1 MKMGS
6 GQSANGNQPSNG
18 NANVELT
25 GTNIGIVCLIIAAM
39 LVLIFLIIYIV
50 QQVKRTKLQN
60 VNLQKDA
67 PSALIQMDNR
77 QSVPY
82 RVPAN
87 NMALVSNGQEFSISF
102 WVFLGSNYA
111 ATTGQKM
118 IMARGNGNTYNG
130 STIEITKKTS
140 PVIFVDSNSNTMY
153 FAVSTS
159 KAAASMTPA
168 EIIHTV
174 PNGTY
179 DSGWLVAKVDYVP
192 LQRWVYLTMTLQQT
206 NLQVFLDGDLYSVAT
221 LGDIVNNLTGM
232 PIIHG
237 SSGDLLIGDS
247 INYTPGY
254 IAKASFYNYALTQ
267 SDVKTM
273 YAAGPN
279 TNSYLSYIGLGN
291 YAVRSPIYQVA

>member
-6 GQSANGNQPSNG
+6 AQSAVTKTGG
-18 NANVELT
+18 EGEKKITANT
-25 GTNIGIVCLIIAAM
+25 IGIVCLIIAAM

-102 WVFLGSNYA
+102 WVFLGSNYT
-111 ATTGQKM
+111 ATDKQKM
-118 IMARGNGNTYNG
+118 IMVRGNGNTYNEG
-130 STIEITKKTS
+130 TIMITKNTC
-140 PVIFVDSNSNTMY
+140 PVIFLDSNSNTMY

-168 EIIHTV
+168 QIIHTV

>member
-6 GQSANGNQPSNG
+6 AQSAVTKTGG
-18 NANVELT
+18 EGEKKITANT
-25 GTNIGIVCLIIAAM
+25 IGIVCLIIAAM

-102 WVFLGSNYA
+102 WVFLGSNYT
-111 ATTGQKM
+111 ATDKQKM
-118 IMARGNGNTYNG
+118 IMVRGNGNTYNEG
-130 STIEITKKTS
+130 TIMITKNS
-140 PVIFVDSNSNTMY
+140 CPVIFLDSNSNTMY

-168 EIIHTV
+168 QIIHTV

>member
-6 GQSANGNQPSNG
+6 GQSKEQQSVQQTDGKTAN
-18 NANVELT
+18 T
-25 GTNIGIVCLIIAAM
+25 IGIVCLIIAAM

-102 WVFLGSNYA
+102 WVFLGSNYT

-118 IMARGNGNTYNG
+118 IMVRGNGNTYNG
-130 STIEITKKTS
+130 STIKITKNTS
-140 PVIFVDSNSNTMY
+140 PVIFLDSNSNTMY

-159 KAAASMTPA
+159 KAVKDAMTPA

-221 LGDIVNNLTGM
+221 LGDIVNNLTGI

>member
-1 MKMGS
+1 MGS
-6 GQSANGNQPSNG
+6 AQSAVTKTGG
-18 NANVELT
+18 EGEKKITANT
-25 GTNIGIVCLIIAAM
+25 IGIVCLIIAAM

-102 WVFLGSNYA
+102 WVFLGSNYT
-111 ATTGQKM
+111 ATDKQKM
-118 IMARGNGNTYNG
+118 IMVRGNGNTYNEG
-130 STIEITKKTS
+130 TIMITKNS
-140 PVIFVDSNSNTMY
+140 CPVIFLDSNSNTMY

-168 EIIHTV
+168 QIIHTV